1 MHVHVV
7 GNACIDT
14 TFRLGRFPA
23 AGETLNAVAYS
34 DGLGGKGANQAVAA
48 ARTGAAVMLWT
59 ALGEDPVGA
68 WIRSRLDMELS
79 DVRVSEFELPSDRS
93 SIVIDAGGENFIV
106 SGVACSE
113 AFDPIA
119 QTTLA
124 HRITPGDI
132 LVCQGNLRR
141 AATNTCLRAARENGA
156 RTILNASPIDEAAMP
171 DFGLAD
177 MLVVNQSEA
186 KALTGQTDMA
196 LAAGALT
203 AKGAG
208 KVVIT
213 LGAKGCLVLGPDQ
226 AGTLHLP
233 APHVEAID
241 TSGAGDVFCGC
252 LAGGLAKGMP
262 VTSALKFAL
271 AAAAIS
277 VTRPGTLLSCPSASE
292 MAALVD
298 QTEFS

>member
-7 GNACIDT
+7 GNACVDT

-59 ALGEDPVGA
+59 ALGKDPVGA

-79 DVRVSEFELPSDRS
+79 DVWVSEFELPSDRS

-113 AFDPIA
+113 VFDPIA

-124 HRITPGDI
+124 RRITLGDI
-132 LVCQGNLRR
+132 LVCQGNLQR

-156 RTILNASPIDEAAMP
+156 RTILNASPFDQAAMP

-196 LAAGALT
+196 AAAGALT
-203 AKGAG
+203 AEGAG

>member
-23 AGETLNAVAYS
+23 AGETLNATAYA

-48 ARTGAAVMLWT
+48 ARTGAAVTLWT
-59 ALGEDPVGA
+59 ALGKDPLGA
-68 WIRSRLDMELS
+68 WIRSQLDMELS
-79 DVRVSEFELPSDRS
+79 DVQVSEFDLPSDRS
-93 SIVIDAGGENFIV
+93 TIVIDAGGENFIV

-119 QTTLA
+119 QTALA
-124 HRITPGDI
+124 RRITPGEI
-132 LVCQGNLRR
+132 LVCQGNLRG
-141 AATNTCLRAARENGA
+141 AATNACLRAARKNGT
-156 RTILNASPIDEAAMP
+156 RTILNASPIDEAALP

-186 KALTGQTDMA
+186 KALTGQMDMA
-196 LAAGALT
+196 AAAGALA
-203 AKGAG
+203 AKGAAT
-208 KVVIT
+208 VAIT
-213 LGAKGCLVLGPDQ
+213 LGAEGCLVLGHGQ
-226 AGTLHLP
+226 AGALCLP
-233 APHVEAID
+233 APHVKALD

-252 LAGGLAKGMP
+252 LAGGLARGMP
-262 VTSALKFAL
+262 ITSGLKFAL

-298 QTEFS
+298 QTELS